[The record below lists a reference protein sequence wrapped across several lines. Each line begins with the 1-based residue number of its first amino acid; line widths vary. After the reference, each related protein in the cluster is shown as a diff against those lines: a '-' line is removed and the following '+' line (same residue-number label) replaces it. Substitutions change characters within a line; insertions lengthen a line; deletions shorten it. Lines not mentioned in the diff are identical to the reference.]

1 MIGTFGYCVYVCG
14 FLMSVIFLEYAFT
27 LSWIIACSAAAVG
40 GLAGGLLW
48 TAQVLALQ
56 SEIVLCFPSDCL
68 IREGVSANTRRSIP
82 QLPDC
87 QSIKSPPISL
97 HCLRHI
103 FSASVSW
110 WICWINVSFYETL
123 LFQEMAA
130 KLLATMIY
138 LSMPEEAPY
147 LVFSAYTLLA
157 VGSCLYTS
165 TLEHFDDLGI
175 FSSFQKDH
183 MIDLIYYVFFHL

>member
-1 MIGTFGYCVYVCG
+1 MAYASAELGDDLSSVCGGILYVCFALTAFLVSNPLVIAIGWKNGLMIGTFGYCVYVCG

-82 QLPDC
+82 QPPDC

-103 FSASVSW
+103 FSASAS
-110 WICWINVSFYETL
+110 
-123 LFQEMAA
+123 
-130 KLLATMIY
+130 
-138 LSMPEEAPY
+138 
-147 LVFSAYTLLA
+147 
-157 VGSCLYTS
+157 
-165 TLEHFDDLGI
+165 
-175 FSSFQKDH
+175 
-183 MIDLIYYVFFHL
+183 